1 MSKASNYS
9 SIELLRDGRQM
20 EIRAVTPD
28 DRTELLDAVARSSSE
43 TLYRRFFGVRR
54 NFTEQE
60 IDFFSNVDFVDHVA
74 LVVILK
80 EGARFLVAAG
90 ARYIVFEPGKAEMA
104 FAVVDQYQGMGIGT
118 TLMRHLVTIARQAG
132 LSTLTAEVL
141 ASNSQMLKVF
151 QKSGLR
157 LRTRREF
164 RGCTRRTRAQLSGA
178 RAYRNRRVHD
188 IDYLSPSRSE
198 GPVAS
203 ATGQCHLIRTG

>member
-20 EIRAVTPD
+20 EIRSVTPD
-28 DRTELLDAVARSSSE
+28 DRTELLEAVARSSSE

-80 EGARFLVAAG
+80 EAARFVVAAG

-118 TLMRHLVTIARQAG
+118 TLMRHLVTIARQAA

-157 LRTRREF
+157 LGIRRE
-164 RGCTRRTRAQLSGA
+164 SEV
-178 RAYRNRRVHD
+178 VHVE
-188 IDYLSPSRSE
+188 L
-198 GPVAS
+198 G
-203 ATGQCHLIRTG
+203 LN

>member
-28 DRTELLDAVARSSSE
+28 DRTELLEAVARSSSE

-54 NFTEQE
+54 SFTEQE
-60 IDFFSNVDFVDHVA
+60 IDFFSNVDFGDHVA
-74 LVVILK
+74 LVVIL
-80 EGARFLVAAG
+80 EEATRFVVAAG
-90 ARYIVFEPGKAEMA
+90 ARYVVFEPGQAEMA

-157 LRTRREF
+157 LGIRRE
-164 RGCTRRTRAQLSGA
+164 SDV
-178 RAYRNRRVHD
+178 VHVE
-188 IDYLSPSRSE
+188 LR
-198 GPVAS
+198 
-203 ATGQCHLIRTG
+203 LN